1 MTFRTLVVRSCL
13 ALTAA
18 ALLGGTAIAGGLLEA
33 ERAVISPELSR
44 QEVRGGEMPSIDM
57 GDGVRAD
64 AGNIDRGG
72 VRRESTPSDDRVA
85 MDVDLSRPGTPTIA
99 VEGGGDAA
107 SAKDARRKGAQF
119 LASVQKADGGWGAG
133 TWGQADD
140 SAPSDVATSAM
151 VVLALH
157 RDGDGTELHR
167 AAIEKGVR
175 YVLAAIES
183 APRDSARVTTP
194 EGTQPQRKLGTL
206 VDTHMAALM
215 LTEMGGHLGKE
226 LDVAMDRGLG
236 QVIAKVQL
244 AQRADGS
251 FDGEGWAPVL
261 SNSIAA
267 TSLMRAADQG
277 VAVDETVLKKSGDY
291 QAARVSAGGGVDT
304 STGAGVDLTSRG
316 SRTPM
321 GPGSATTA
329 SPAGP
334 SRRRRP

>member
-18 ALLGGTAIAGGLLEA
+18 ALLGGTAIAGGAASRA
-33 ERAVISPELSR
+33 EPT
-44 QEVRGGEMPSIDM
+44 VRM
-57 GDGVRAD
+57 
-64 AGNIDRGG
+64 DR
-72 VRRESTPSDDRVA
+72 RYDDRVA
-85 MDVDLSRPGTPTIA
+85 MEVDLGGPAVATPGTST
-99 VEGGGDAA
+99 A
-107 SAKDARRKGAQF
+107 SARDARRKGADF
-119 LASVQKADGGWGAG
+119 LVTIQKADGGWGAG

-157 RDGDGTELHR
+157 RDSDGTELHR

-194 EGTQPQRKLGTL
+194 EGTQPQRKLGLL

-215 LTEMGGHLGKE
+215 LTEMGGHLSKE

-251 FDGEGWAPVL
+251 FDGDGWAPVL

-267 TSLMRAADQG
+267 TSLMRAKDQG
-277 VAVDETVLKKSGDY
+277 VAVDESILKKSGDY
-291 QAARVSAGGGVDT
+291 QAAQVGTGGSVDT
-304 STGAGVDLTSRG
+304 STGAGVDLSRWRG
-316 SRTPM
+316 RCGRT
-321 GPGSATTA
+321 
-329 SPAGP
+329 
-334 SRRRRP
+334 R